1 MRELVIIEKQN
12 EKQIAYVED
21 GILKEY
27 YKEQED
33 KKRLEGNIYAGKVVD
48 VLPGMQ
54 AAFVDI
60 GEEKNAFLHIRDVLP
75 KKSNITG
82 NKEEDLEQYKI
93 KDYIKPNQI
102 ILLQV
107 KKDTTGTKGARV
119 STNIQI
125 PGRFVIILPE
135 NNFIT
140 VSQKIENEE
149 ERNRLIDIVNKI
161 KKDRKIGI
169 IVRTAAEGKQE
180 SDIEKDIENA
190 IKKLDNIQSEFN
202 KVKDNN
208 KPIIIQKSDT
218 ILEKLLLDLTDNNL
232 DKIWVNSK
240 KIKEEIQNILKQIQD
255 DSEIIIEYQ
264 EKELENKYDIE
275 KQTEKML
282 NRKIW
287 LKCGGFITID
297 KTEALTAI
305 DVNSGKFTG
314 KENLESTVVKVN
326 KEASIEIAKQLRL
339 RDIGGIIIID
349 YIDMNEEKSKEEV
362 IETLKKS
369 LKEDRAKTQIMQF
382 TKLSEQKGT
391 IFENGGYGLSR

>member
-218 ILEKLLLDLTDNNL
+218 ILEKLLDLTDNNL

-326 KEASIEIAKQLRL
+326 K
-339 RDIGGIIIID
+339 
-349 YIDMNEEKSKEEV
+349 
-362 IETLKKS
+362 
-369 LKEDRAKTQIMQF
+369 
-382 TKLSEQKGT
+382 
-391 IFENGGYGLSR
+391 